1 MGIQNELIAA
11 LYRNLIE
18 EHMKELNTATIF
30 SVIMDEASDFGH
42 NKQVSVVLQYVDTD
56 YVIQERLVNI
66 ECTDSTDADSL
77 VQLLLSSLSKVTQT
91 TDKLIGQCNDGAS
104 NMHGHIAGV

>member
-18 EHMKELNTATIF
+18 EHKKELNTATSF

-42 NKQVSVVLQYVDTD
+42 KKQVSVVLRYVDTD
-56 YVIQERLVNI
+56 
-66 ECTDSTDADSL
+66 
-77 VQLLLSSLSKVTQT
+77 
-91 TDKLIGQCNDGAS
+91 
-104 NMHGHIAGV
+104 